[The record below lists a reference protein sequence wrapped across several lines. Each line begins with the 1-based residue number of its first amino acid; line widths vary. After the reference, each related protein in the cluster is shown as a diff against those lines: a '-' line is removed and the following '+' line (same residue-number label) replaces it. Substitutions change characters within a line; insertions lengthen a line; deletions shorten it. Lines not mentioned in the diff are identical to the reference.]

1 MCIRDRVGEEL
12 WEYKLSLNAVNYNYC
27 QNGKEVQGN
36 PYARVCQ
43 VNFAVT
49 DHYLMQKWS
58 VSSQTN
64 SFLKDY
70 FLLNVK
76 SLYEAT
82 DLKKVDMVSN
92 LNYATLSTKLT
103 TLTNNLIA
111 KYEKIAVNATI
122 DVYKRQLLVHS
133 QQPILQHYLIVE
145 MLLWNF
151 MERWEILLQ
160 HSL

>member
-1 MCIRDRVGEEL
+1 MFEQFRVPSDGERDPLFVKNPIGTYYIAPAEFKRMVGEEL
-12 WEYKLSLNAVNYNYC
+12 GEYKLSLNAVNYNYC
-27 QNGKEVQGN
+27 ENGKEVQGN

-49 DHYLMQKWS
+49 DHYLMQKGS
-58 VSSQTN
+58 VSSTTN
-64 SFLKDY
+64 SDLKDY
-70 FLLNVK
+70 FLLNGE
-76 SLYEAT
+76 SLYEAI

-122 DVYKRQLLVHS
+122 GNQSAKKV
-133 QQPILQHYLIVE
+133 P
-145 MLLWNF
+145 
-151 MERWEILLQ
+151 
-160 HSL
+160 